1 MLHFNELKITPD
13 NKYLIIDVSVDT
25 DEYFN
30 NIEIDKVIIDNQ
42 DTYSTSGPSSTPL
55 YTYSIVQSK
64 ESPTKELTEQP
75 TEPPINESI
84 GETTNI
90 NPEESIEASN
100 HNVDIESINSVTTL
114 NTQETTL
121 IKNVRLILTKQD
133 ILDQYAQPV
142 ELDKSVF
149 FVYVIAKGT
158 PSPDTPCGLDNSQIV
173 GVAINLCSFYKT
185 AIKYLYEL
193 DNECQIPKHFID
205 MILKFIGLQAS
216 IKMGNFNQVI
226 KYWNKFFS
234 RINYSP
240 SYSCK
245 CNG

>member
-30 NIEIDKVIIDNQ
+30 NIEIDKIIIDNQ
-42 DTYSTSGPSSTPL
+42 DTYSASGPSSTPL
-55 YTYSIVQSK
+55 YTYSTVQPEQPS
-64 ESPTKELTEQP
+64 TKEP
-75 TEPPINESI
+75 TES
-84 GETTNI
+84 
-90 NPEESIEASN
+90 SN
-100 HNVDIESINSVTTL
+100 HDVNIESINSVTTL
-114 NTQETTL
+114 NTQETAL

-149 FVYVIAKGT
+149 FVYVTAKGT

-173 GVAINLCSFYKT
+173 GVAINLCPFYK
-185 AIKYLYEL
+185 ASIKYLYEL

-216 IKMGNFNQVI
+216 IKMCNFNQVI

-234 RINYSP
+234 KINYSP
-240 SYSCK
+240 SYNCK

>member
-30 NIEIDKVIIDNQ
+30 NIEIDKIIIDNQ
-42 DTYSTSGPSSTPL
+42 DTYSARGPSSTPL
-55 YTYSIVQSK
+55 YTYSTVQPEQPS
-64 ESPTKELTEQP
+64 TKEP
-75 TEPPINESI
+75 TES
-84 GETTNI
+84 
-90 NPEESIEASN
+90 SN
-100 HNVDIESINSVTTL
+100 HDVNIESINSVTTL
-114 NTQETTL
+114 NTQETAL

-149 FVYVIAKGT
+149 FVYVTAKGT

-173 GVAINLCSFYKT
+173 GVAINLCPFYK
-185 AIKYLYEL
+185 ASIKYLYEL

-216 IKMGNFNQVI
+216 IKMCNFNQVI

-234 RINYSP
+234 KINYSP
-240 SYSCK
+240 SYNCK